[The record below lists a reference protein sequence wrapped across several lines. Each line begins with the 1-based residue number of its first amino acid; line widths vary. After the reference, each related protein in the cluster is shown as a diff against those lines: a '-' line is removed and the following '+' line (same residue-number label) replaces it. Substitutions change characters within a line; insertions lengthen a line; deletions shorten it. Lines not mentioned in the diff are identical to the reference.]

1 MKKKILGICIVVLM
15 LVALVSGCTENKTT
29 DDDDSGGGTTGNT
42 YTWTAKET
50 SDDMTMDTDWT
61 TYIKILYGTLVDG
74 DTLIIQD
81 TISGFSYDSEADR
94 TTVTVEWT
102 EDEVTGSLNFP
113 FEGDLTGSY
122 QAGDEVKVTVTIKH
136 VEFTYTD
143 ETLGM
148 SMDYEV
154 EIFDEQ
160 WTTQEE
166 YIASQ
171 GGALPATSIEK
182 VE

>member
-29 DDDDSGGGTTGNT
+29 DSNDDNNGGGTTGNT
-42 YTWTAKET
+42 YTMTAKEMQ
-50 SDDMTMDTDWT
+50 DDMTMDTDWA
-61 TYIKILYGTLVDG
+61 TYIKILYTTLADG
-74 DTLIIQD
+74 DTVVIQD
-81 TISGFSYDSEADR
+81 TITEISYDSETDR
-94 TTVTVEWT
+94 TTVTFEWT
-102 EDEVTGSLNFP
+102 EDEVTGSLNLP
-113 FEGDLTGSY
+113 FEGDITATY

-136 VEFTYTD
+136 VEFTY
-143 ETLGM
+143 ETSGA
-148 SMDYEV
+148 SMDYEI

-171 GGALPATSIEK
+171 GGALPATIIEK
-182 VE
+182 IE